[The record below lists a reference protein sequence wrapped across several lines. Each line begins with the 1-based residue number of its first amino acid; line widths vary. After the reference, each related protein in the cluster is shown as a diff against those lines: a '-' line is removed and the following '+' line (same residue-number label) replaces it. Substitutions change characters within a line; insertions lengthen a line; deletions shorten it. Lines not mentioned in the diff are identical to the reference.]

1 MIRMSAAE
9 LLSVFPG
16 STENAADF
24 TIQGVEID
32 SRKSCAGRLFIAIK
46 GEQFDGHDFVAA
58 AQDKGAAAALVES
71 RIDDCDLPQ
80 LVVADT
86 RQAMAQLARHWRR
99 QLQPTVVAITGSNGK
114 TTVKE
119 MLGQILSAQQPTLVT
134 RGNLNND
141 IGVPLTLFELNQQ
154 QRFAVIEMGANHR
167 HEIRQLVAIAEPDV
181 VFVNNA
187 RPAHVE
193 GFGSLQGV
201 VEAKGEMYQFCSPE
215 ARAVF
220 NDDEEAVSYWRSVVA
235 TQDQL
240 SFSSAHQADVCARVE
255 LQQGVGLQLSY
266 AGQQAQCDLQVYGAH
281 NAQNALAAISLALAC
296 GLSLTD
302 AAQALQGFQ
311 GVAGRQQIVKGVK
324 DSTLINDSY
333 NANPDSLSAAIQV
346 LCEMPGEH
354 WLALGDMAELGE
366 QAQEFHNQAALE
378 AQQAEVARFFAFGEM
393 SCRAA
398 SEFGREG
405 YCFTSHQ
412 EMADFI
418 EQHINSNVVLLIKGS
433 RSAGME
439 KVVSLLSQHN
449 ANNHPSGVSH
459 AV

>member
-9 LLSVFPG
+9 LLQVFPD
-16 STENAADF
+16 SAAGDVDF
-24 TIQGVEID
+24 TIDGVEID
-32 SRKSCAGRLFIAIK
+32 SRKACDGRLFIAIK
-46 GEQFDGHDFVAA
+46 GDQFDGHDFVAA
-58 AQDKGAAAALVES
+58 AAKKGAAAALVES
-71 RIDDCDLPQ
+71 RVESDIPQ

-119 MLGQILSAQQPTLVT
+119 MLGQILAAHQPTLVT
-134 RGNLNND
+134 RGNLNNN
-141 IGVPLTLFELNQQ
+141 IGVPLTLFELRAE

-167 HEIRQLVAIAEPDV
+167 DEIRQLVAIAEPDIV
-181 VFVNNA
+181 YVNNA
-187 RPAHVE
+187 QAAHVE

-201 VEAKGEMYQFCSPE
+201 VEAKGEMYQFCSPD

-220 NDDEEAVSYWRSVVA
+220 NDDEAAVAYWRSVVA
-235 TQDQL
+235 TQNHL
-240 SFSSAHQADVCARVE
+240 SFSSRHEADITARVE
-255 LQQGVGLQLSY
+255 LQPGVHLQLAY
-266 AGQQAQCDLQVYGAH
+266 AGQSAQCDLQVYGAH
-281 NAQNALAAISLALAC
+281 NAQNALAAISLAVACELPLA
-296 GLSLTD
+296 T

-311 GVAGRQQIVKGVK
+311 SVDGRQQIVKGVK

-333 NANPDSLSAAIQV
+333 NANPDSLAVAVNV

-366 QAQEFHNQAALE
+366 QAQDFHHQAALQ
-378 AQQAEVARFFAFGEM
+378 AQQAGVTHFFAIGEM
-393 SCRAA
+393 SCHAA
-398 SEFGREG
+398 SEFGAAG
-405 YCFTSHQ
+405 FCFTSHQ

-418 EQHINSNVVLLIKGS
+418 EQQINSNVVLLIKGS

-449 ANNHPSGVSH
+449 ANTHPSGVSH